1 MRLFARIYWNI
12 RIISREF
19 SSPKKNKKLRQ
30 HEVDRE
36 LFFLLFGVYILNI
49 IGPCRFILLFLRHYT
64 KLRRKIKQFEPSSLG
79 SFRISMISMRSPPSL
94 LKVNANFNST
104 SSFDRKL
111 SHVYMNVLKNKS
123 PKWSF
128 ERVTNLSYFFFIFFF
143 NPKTSFSPRH
153 PMIFLLRE
161 RKSAGCVCV
170 HVYILHFFKS
180 DLSGCCG
187 IFYYYIFLSFHLLV
201 VAVLHVL
208 VKIYKQHFFF
218 GKSQLEKKTIKNR
231 I

>member
-1 MRLFARIYWNI
+1 MFFDSFNWIMVFFVRLFARIYWNI

-36 LFFLLFGVYILNI
+36 LFFLLFRVYILNI

-64 KLRRKIKQFEPSSLG
+64 KPRRKIKQFEPSSSG
-79 SFRISMISMRSPPSL
+79 SFRISMISMGSPPSR

-128 ERVTNLSYFFFIFFF
+128 ERVTNLSYFFLYSSSTRKPVFLPVI
-143 NPKTSFSPRH
+143 PWYSF
-153 PMIFLLRE
+153 
-161 RKSAGCVCV
+161 
-170 HVYILHFFKS
+170 
-180 DLSGCCG
+180 
-187 IFYYYIFLSFHLLV
+187 
-201 VAVLHVL
+201 
-208 VKIYKQHFFF
+208 
-218 GKSQLEKKTIKNR
+218 
-231 I
+231 

>member
-36 LFFLLFGVYILNI
+36 LFFLLFGVYHRSM
-49 IGPCRFILLFLRHYT
+49 PFHSFISQALHK
-64 KLRRKIKQFEPSSLG
+64 KLRRKIKQFEPSSSG